1 MANLRDIRRRIKSVK
16 NTAQITRAMQ
26 LVAAAKMKKAQDQAM
41 AGRDYSSQLNAV
53 LSDISAGESEEASH
67 PLLEV
72 REGNRELV
80 LLIST
85 DKGLCGPLNTNLAKK
100 LRATTSDTADYVT
113 VGRKLRVM
121 LEKLQKNILAD
132 FSVKD
137 PVPFAEA
144 RAIASFLMKQFKDG
158 KYDKVSII
166 HMRFINTLTQIP
178 EMITLLPVQ
187 PPAASE
193 NDGLIPGSSTDHL
206 FEPSANEVLAS
217 ILPLYGLALGLS
229 AATAALL
236 VSCIGL
242 GSALTMLPAGL
253 LADRFDDQARGRRS
267 VMLACAAITLAAAAL
282 VPLVPQAPWL
292 VWPIV
297 FIWGGAGGSLY
308 TMAMIDIGARE
319 KGITLVNSTAVLV
332 LTYTLGGLAAS
343 SFSGALIDWSP
354 ALGFPLVLIGVAGMG
369 LAVLLRTR
377 HRQDI

>member
-100 LRATTSDTADYVT
+100 LRVATSDTADYVT

-217 ILPLYGLALGLS
+217 ILPLYINFQVYQALLEARATEHS
-229 AATAALL
+229 ARMVAMKAATDNAKKF
-236 VSCIGL
+236 IKE
-242 GSALTMLPAGL
+242 LTLDYNKLRQG
-253 LADRFDDQARGRRS
+253 
-267 VMLACAAITLAAAAL
+267 AITAELL
-282 VPLVPQAPWL
+282 E
-292 VWPIV
+292 I
-297 FIWGGAGGSLY
+297 
-308 TMAMIDIGARE
+308 TTAMKAME
-319 KGITLVNSTAVLV
+319 
-332 LTYTLGGLAAS
+332 
-343 SFSGALIDWSP
+343 
-354 ALGFPLVLIGVAGMG
+354 
-369 LAVLLRTR
+369 
-377 HRQDI
+377 

>member
-100 LRATTSDTADYVT
+100 LRAATSDTADYVT

-217 ILPLYGLALGLS
+217 ILPLYINFQVYQALLEARATEHS
-229 AATAALL
+229 ARMVAMKAATDNAKKFIKELTL
-236 VSCIGL
+236 DYNKLRL
-242 GSALTMLPAGL
+242 G
-253 LADRFDDQARGRRS
+253 
-267 VMLACAAITLAAAAL
+267 AITAELL
-282 VPLVPQAPWL
+282 E
-292 VWPIV
+292 I
-297 FIWGGAGGSLY
+297 
-308 TMAMIDIGARE
+308 TTAMKAME
-319 KGITLVNSTAVLV
+319 
-332 LTYTLGGLAAS
+332 
-343 SFSGALIDWSP
+343 
-354 ALGFPLVLIGVAGMG
+354 
-369 LAVLLRTR
+369 
-377 HRQDI
+377 